1 MIKGKLEAKIT
12 VNVEVT
18 DGLMAAFGWS
28 PEMVKA
34 MIEGGGLVKMMNET
48 FGDEAFFK
56 ALGGCRV
63 EQISAEVHE
72 E

>member
-12 VNVEVT
+12 VNVEMT
-18 DGLMAAFGWS
+18 DGLMAALGLS

-34 MIEGGGLVKMMNET
+34 MIEGGGLVNVMNKT

-56 ALGGCRV
+56 ALGGCSV
-63 EQISAEVHE
+63 EQIGAEVHE